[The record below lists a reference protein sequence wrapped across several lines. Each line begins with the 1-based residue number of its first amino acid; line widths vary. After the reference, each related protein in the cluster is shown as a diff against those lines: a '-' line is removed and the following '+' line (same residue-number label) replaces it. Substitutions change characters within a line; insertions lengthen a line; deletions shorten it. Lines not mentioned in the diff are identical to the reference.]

1 MKTIKLI
8 VDGSVIKYD
17 PDCSYEG
24 LYRGMTE
31 QVRISFT
38 FSDEWKNVPKVVS
51 FTSLAGKEFPPLV
64 LKSKSCIIPADV
76 LNNPAFKVRILGKI
90 SSTEHIRT
98 TTCTIYLEGGRV

>member
-24 LYRGMTE
+24 LYKGMSE
-31 QVRISFT
+31 QVRISFA

-51 FTSLAGKEFPPLV
+51 FISLAGKEFPPLV
-64 LKSKSCIIPADV
+64 LKSKSCIIPVDV
-76 LNNPAFKVRILGKI
+76 LNNYAFKVRILGKLAND
-90 SSTEHIRT
+90 ERIRT
-98 TTCTIYLEGGRV
+98 TTCTIYLEGGRA